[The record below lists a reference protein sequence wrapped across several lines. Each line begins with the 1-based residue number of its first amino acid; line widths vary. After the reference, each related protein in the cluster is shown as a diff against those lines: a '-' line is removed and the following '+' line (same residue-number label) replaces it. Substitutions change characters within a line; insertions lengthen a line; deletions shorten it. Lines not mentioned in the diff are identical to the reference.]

1 MFQTD
6 MDEQVLKT
14 NLLAIAVT
22 GLLLLLAGIVLYIF
36 RAQIAG
42 NSRYVMS
49 LPPLGVAAY
58 VFVFNMY
65 RHYDGS
71 LTLRNW
77 DIAREIVYSTVFAAL
92 VFGTFT
98 LLMIVIIEV
107 IRR

>member
-1 MFQTD
+1 ME
-6 MDEQVLKT
+6 EQVLKT

-22 GLLLLLAGIVLYIF
+22 GLLLLLTGIILYIF
-36 RAQIAG
+36 RNQVAS

-65 RHYDGS
+65 RHYDGGV
-71 LTLRNW
+71 TLRSW
-77 DIAREIVYSTVFAAL
+77 DIVREIVYSTVFAAL
-92 VFGTFT
+92 AFGIFT
-98 LLMIVIIEV
+98 VLMIAIIEV